1 VKVDRLSKPNEA
13 MGEVTNDSMLDG
25 FYNQTAKEASSLQRP
40 PTHLPIRSS
49 HRLIR
54 AAQSSDDSTSNEEDD
69 DAQEEE
75 DEEEDEDV
83 ASSSSSNVLL
93 STSAS
98 SMPSRSSTAI
108 GTAART
114 CSGVSSS
121 SATSGVQGS
130 GADGPSI
137 GGVGNWS
144 LDVAKVKS
152 SCLYSSLDRR
162 VYFFY
167 LLIVC

>member
-137 GGVGNWS
+137 GGDWS
-144 LDVAKVKS
+144 LDVAKVKC